1 MRKRPLCFA
10 ALLLLLSLWIL
21 PEDVWLKQPDI
32 PSGETVVITGMVTK
46 REQKEA
52 SQAYYLK
59 NCQCDRTDSI
69 FSVLAFTQKGV
80 SYPIGCELSL
90 YGTIYQVTT
99 GDNPGQF
106 DSESY
111 YQSHGILYTFQTEA
125 VLNVSGENFFKE
137 KLTKLKEY
145 FALSLDEVYDERD
158 AGILKAV
165 LLGDKSSLRE
175 QDELLYQKNG
185 ISHLLAIS
193 GLHISMIGISLYRLL
208 RKCRLTFTE
217 AGIPS
222 SILLWIYGLMTGF
235 GISTIRAVCMFLVLI
250 FADVL
255 GRTYDMASAMA
266 LAVIIILLR
275 NPLQAR
281 QGGFLLSFGAVLGIC
296 FVYPI
301 LQFVFEPK
309 RNFTKT
315 ILFSISLSLVTYP
328 LTVHFFYEYPLY
340 SILLNLIVIPCM
352 PVVFGMGAAGMLMG
366 CVSTAAGRVAG
377 FPAHL
382 VLSFYEILGK
392 WFVTLP
398 YSVISLG
405 CEKPWQLFVYYI
417 LLAIGLLGLWY
428 GRRKIFI
435 CFLPVALLVVT
446 LRFHSEFQFTAV
458 SVGQGDCLYMRLPDG
473 TTCLVDGGS
482 VSEKNIGKYRI
493 LPYLKYCGAKEL
505 DYVFL
510 THLDEDHMNGIR
522 ELLEMQ
528 GSLDGVKIGTIFF
541 PAITN
546 PDEKYIEMWELS
558 EEKGIN
564 TGKIGAGDQLRGE
577 QYCLECLYPVKG
589 TYSEDKNDTSIVLQ
603 LDFKEF
609 TMLLTG
615 DMGFEGE
622 NELLKWGS
630 VKNVDVWKVSHHGS
644 KYSGGETFLE
654 TIRPQLSLISVGRN
668 SYGHPST
675 ELTDRLKKIGSR
687 VETTLESGA
696 LILESDGHS
705 FSISLQ
711 RGED

>member
-1 MRKRPLCFA
+1 
-10 ALLLLLSLWIL
+10 
-21 PEDVWLKQPDI
+21 
-32 PSGETVVITGMVTK
+32 
-46 REQKEA
+46 
-52 SQAYYLK
+52 
-59 NCQCDRTDSI
+59 
-69 FSVLAFTQKGV
+69 
-80 SYPIGCELSL
+80 
-90 YGTIYQVTT
+90 
-99 GDNPGQF
+99 
-106 DSESY
+106 
-111 YQSHGILYTFQTEA
+111 
-125 VLNVSGENFFKE
+125 
-137 KLTKLKEY
+137 
-145 FALSLDEVYDERD
+145 
-158 AGILKAV
+158 
-165 LLGDKSSLRE
+165 
-175 QDELLYQKNG
+175 
-185 ISHLLAIS
+185 
-193 GLHISMIGISLYRLL
+193 
-208 RKCRLTFTE
+208 
-217 AGIPS
+217 
-222 SILLWIYGLMTGF
+222 
-235 GISTIRAVCMFLVLI
+235 
-250 FADVL
+250 
-255 GRTYDMASAMA
+255 
-266 LAVIIILLR
+266 
-275 NPLQAR
+275 
-281 QGGFLLSFGAVLGIC
+281 
-296 FVYPI
+296 
-301 LQFVFEPK
+301 
-309 RNFTKT
+309 
-315 ILFSISLSLVTYP
+315 
-328 LTVHFFYEYPLY
+328 
-340 SILLNLIVIPCM
+340 
-352 PVVFGMGAAGMLMG
+352 
-366 CVSTAAGRVAG
+366 
-377 FPAHL
+377 
-382 VLSFYEILGK
+382 
-392 WFVTLP
+392 
-398 YSVISLG
+398 
-405 CEKPWQLFVYYI
+405 
-417 LLAIGLLGLWY
+417 
-428 GRRKIFI
+428 
-435 CFLPVALLVVT
+435 
-446 LRFHSEFQFTAV
+446 
-458 SVGQGDCLYMRLPDG
+458 MRLPDG

-564 TGKIGAGDQLRGE
+564 TGKIGAGDQLKGE